1 MLDRRL
7 QCLHEL
13 LFIQMLKFWRMDILS
28 QILLKL
34 LEKYGR
40 NTTTLY
46 PAAVIVDNMR
56 MGQLRELL

>member
-1 MLDRRL
+1 
-7 QCLHEL
+7 
-13 LFIQMLKFWRMDILS
+13 MLKFWRMDILS